1 MMEQPVADGVIILS
15 GGPSSRMGE
24 PKSLVEINGKPMLQW
39 VMESLSQ
46 SGFQS
51 AVLSLKNHEQWQQIL
66 DSITIK
72 QVSAEQYQ
80 IENTDLSFEILFDP
94 ATTNKNNSPI
104 IGLISG
110 VAKAIDKD
118 WQTIQVVP
126 CDVPYLNPLLPP
138 LLFNNISEENNCAV
152 AYSNRGIEP
161 LLFCANTNSLKI
173 TLNSDVS
180 SAREVISKLNSFKVG
195 PEVWSLNGITNQC
208 FTNVNSLD
216 DINSNS
222 K

>member
-1 MMEQPVADGVIILS
+1 MMEQSVADGVIILS

-24 PKSLVEINGKPMLQW
+24 PKALVEINSKPMLQR
-39 VMESLSQ
+39 VMESLAK

-51 AVLSLKNHEQWQQIL
+51 AILSLKNHEQWQQIM

-94 ATTNKNNSPI
+94 ATPNKNNSPI

-126 CDVPYLNPLLPP
+126 CDVPYLNPQLPP
-138 LLFNNISEENNCAV
+138 LLFNNISVENNCAV

-161 LLFCANTNSLKI
+161 LLFCANSKALNVA
-173 TLNSDVS
+173 LNSDVS
-180 SAREVISKLNSFKVG
+180 SAREVISKLHSFKVG
-195 PEVWSLNGITNQC
+195 PEIWSHNDITNQC

-216 DINSNS
+216 DMDFNH

>member
-1 MMEQPVADGVIILS
+1 MKKPVADGVVILS

-51 AVLSLKNHEQWQQIL
+51 AILSLKNQEQWQQIM

-72 QVSAEQYQ
+72 QVSVEQYQ
-80 IENTDLSFEILFDP
+80 IENTALSFEISFDSLIP
-94 ATTNKNNSPI
+94 KKENSPI
-104 IGLISG
+104 IGLISA

-126 CDVPYLNPLLPP
+126 CDVPYLEPQLTR
-138 LLFNNISEENNCAV
+138 LLFNNLSKEHNCAV

-161 LLFCANTNSLKI
+161 LLFCANTKA
-173 TLNSDVS
+173 LNIALNTDAT
-180 SAREVISKLNSFKVG
+180 SAWQVISKLNSYKVG
-195 PEVWSLNGITNQC
+195 PEIWSLNEITNQC
-208 FTNVNSLD
+208 FTNVNSPV
-216 DINSNS
+216 DINFNR

>member
-1 MMEQPVADGVIILS
+1 MMEQSVADGVIILS

-24 PKSLVEINGKPMLQW
+24 PKALVEINSKPMLQR
-39 VMESLSQ
+39 VMESLAK

-51 AVLSLKNHEQWQQIL
+51 AILSLKNHEQWQQIM

-72 QVSAEQYQ
+72 QVSVEQYQ
-80 IENTDLSFEILFDP
+80 IENTDLSFELLFDP
-94 ATTNKNNSPI
+94 ATPNKNNSPI

-126 CDVPYLNPLLPP
+126 CDVPYLNPQLPP
-138 LLFNNISEENNCAV
+138 LLFNNISVENNCAV

-161 LLFCANTNSLKI
+161 LLFCANSKALNVA
-173 TLNSDVS
+173 LNSDVS
-180 SAREVISKLNSFKVG
+180 SAREVISKLHSFKVG
-195 PEVWSLNGITNQC
+195 PEIWSHNDITNQC

-216 DINSNS
+216 DMDFNH

>member
-24 PKSLVEINGKPMLQW
+24 PKSLVEINSKTMLQW
-39 VMESLSQ
+39 VMESLAQ
-46 SGFQS
+46 SGFQL
-51 AVLSLKNHEQWQQIL
+51 AILSLKNQEQWQQIM

-72 QVSAEQYQ
+72 EISAEQYQ
-80 IENTDLSFEILFDP
+80 IENTDLSFEISFDP
-94 ATTNKNNSPI
+94 PNPNKNNSPI

-110 VAKAIDKD
+110 VEKAIDKD

-126 CDVPYLNPLLPP
+126 CDVPYLDPQLTP
-138 LLFNNISEENNCAV
+138 LLFNNLSKEHNCAV

-161 LLFCANTNSLKI
+161 LLFCANIKA
-173 TLNSDVS
+173 LNIALNTDAT
-180 SAREVISKLNSFKVG
+180 SARQVISKLNSYKVG
-195 PEVWSLNGITNQC
+195 PEMWSLNEITNQC
-208 FTNVNSLD
+208 FTNVNSLY
-216 DINSNS
+216 DININY

>member
-1 MMEQPVADGVIILS
+1 MKKPVADGVVILS

-39 VMESLSQ
+39 VMESLSR

-51 AVLSLKNHEQWQQIL
+51 AILSLKNQEQWQQIM

-72 QVSAEQYQ
+72 QVSVEQYQ
-80 IENTDLSFEILFDP
+80 IENTALSFEISFDSLIP
-94 ATTNKNNSPI
+94 NKENSPI
-104 IGLISG
+104 IGLISA

-126 CDVPYLNPLLPP
+126 CDVPFLNPQLPP
-138 LLFNNISEENNCAV
+138 LLFNNLSKEHNCAV

-161 LLFCANTNSLKI
+161 LLFCANTKA
-173 TLNSDVS
+173 LNIALNTDAT
-180 SAREVISKLNSFKVG
+180 SAWQVISKLNSYKVG
-195 PEVWSLNGITNQC
+195 PEIWSLNEITNQC
-208 FTNVNSLD
+208 FTNVNSPV
-216 DINSNS
+216 DINFNR

>member
-51 AVLSLKNHEQWQQIL
+51 AVLSIKNQEQWQQIM

-72 QVSAEQYQ
+72 EISAEQYQ
-80 IENTDLSFEILFDP
+80 IENTALSFEISFDP
-94 ATTNKNNSPI
+94 PNPNKNNSPI

-110 VAKAIDKD
+110 VEKAIDKN
-118 WQTIQVVP
+118 WETIQVVP

-138 LLFNNISEENNCAV
+138 LLFNNLSEENNCAV

-161 LLFCANTNSLKI
+161 LLFCANTKA
-173 TLNSDVS
+173 LNIALNTDVT
-180 SAREVISKLNSFKVG
+180 SAWQVISKLNSFKIG
-195 PEVWSLNGITNQC
+195 PKVWSLNEITNQC
-208 FTNVNSLD
+208 FTNINSLD
-216 DINSNS
+216 DININHR
-222 K
+222 